1 MTQHDDAAADERPL
15 SNGERTLSPRLKF
28 AVELGPLLVFFVSY
42 FVAKRATDDQQGM
55 IWATGAFVVATMA
68 ALTVSYAVERRV
80 QPMTLVTGVIVLVM
94 GGLTI
99 YLADET
105 FIKRKPTLVSGVMG
119 SVLLGGLAVGRSL
132 VKPLLGSAIEIDD
145 EGWRKLTLRWG
156 LFFLFVAALN
166 EVVWRRMSTEAWLT
180 FKTFGILPLTFVF
193 LLFQGPL
200 LERHR
205 LDRPAPADGE
215 DAQDG

>member
-1 MTQHDDAAADERPL
+1 MTQPDESPDDERSPDE
-15 SNGERTLSPRLKF
+15 ERSLSPRLKL

-42 FVAKRATDDQQGM
+42 FVAKRSTDDQQGM
-55 IWATGAFVVATMA
+55 IWATGAFVVATVA
-68 ALTVSYAVERRV
+68 ALIVSYSVERRV

-105 FIKRKPTLVSGVMG
+105 FIKRKPTLVSGLMG
-119 SVLLGGLAVGRSL
+119 SVLLGGLAVGRSF
-132 VKPLLGSAIEIDD
+132 VKPLLGSAIELDD

-205 LDRPAPADGE
+205 LDAPGPADRE
-215 DAQDG
+215 DPQES